1 MKLYFSEINQHN
13 LCVFTSII
21 FLTNTILALCY
32 EYYFYATLFLI
43 LTITSVMH
51 HLNKNIYTLLL
62 DKIPVYSIILYGGY
76 LLYKKF
82 DITSRRN
89 VLFIGCIVSTFLV
102 TVYLYLY
109 GYCTN
114 QYCYNID
121 NKIGALYHAIMH
133 IICSLGHNL
142 IILL

>member
-1 MKLYFSEINQHN
+1 MFFYEMVNEQNI
-13 LCVFTSII
+13 CIFTSFI
-21 FLTNTILALCY
+21 FLTNIILALCY
-32 EYYFYATLFLI
+32 EYYVYAILFLT
-43 LTITSVMH
+43 LTITSVSY

-82 DITSRRN
+82 DITSIRN
-89 VLFIGCIVSTFLV
+89 LLLIGVIVSTFLI
-102 TVYLYLY
+102 TVYFYIY
-109 GYCTN
+109 GYSTN
-114 QYCYNID
+114 QYCYD
-121 NKIGALYHAIMH
+121 NDKKVGNLYHAIMH